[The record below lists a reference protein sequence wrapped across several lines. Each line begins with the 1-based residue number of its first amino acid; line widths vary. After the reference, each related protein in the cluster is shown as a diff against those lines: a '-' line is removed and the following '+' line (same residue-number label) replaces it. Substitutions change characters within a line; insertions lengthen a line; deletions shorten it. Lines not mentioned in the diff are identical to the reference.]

1 MTDFV
6 LLQNYARN
14 LLMRHFLG
22 CAGVLDVEPGFK
34 GSLEVF
40 TKEWRRKVK
49 VVGREHSGRALLVDP
64 RWREEGARMLAVYLR
79 DCGMVWLIDAP
90 KLWGFI
96 ERDGKLLDEKHG
108 KAVVPWAMIK
118 QRLGGELVDL
128 RCVPYLGI
136 ERYRELHAE

>member
-6 LLQNYARN
+6 LLQPYARN
-14 LLMRHFLG
+14 LLLRHFLG

-40 TKEWRRKVK
+40 TKTWRGKVK
-49 VVGREHSGRALLVDP
+49 VVGRERSGRALLVDP
-64 RWREEGARMLAVYLR
+64 RWKEEGARVLAVYLL

-90 KLWGFI
+90 KLWAFI
-96 ERDGKLLDEKHG
+96 ERDGNLLDERHG
-108 KAVVPWAMIK
+108 KKVVPWAAIK

-128 RCVPYLGI
+128 RCVPYMSFDV
-136 ERYRELHAE
+136 YRQLHAE